1 MEEKQTMEPKT
12 GSAAPPPREMPSFV
26 EEAYFSGSRMGE
38 AIDWCIDRHDR
49 ELHCDVQG
57 VLNATGKEIRFK
69 GRVLKFRKGVLT
81 RRIAVLVEED
91 LRRKKV
97 GNLDTVLT
105 IGGEGATHEDIAAT
119 QITLQNYLKR
129 NLDDDL
135 YYDGRDLQQAV
146 KDLEKVRQSRQVS
159 CTVWGRRASDK
170 LPILIRGKLVGAALK
185 PAPIL
190 PEGFL
195 EVRVEPEDSVGDPK
209 IFTIAQPQLLI
220 GPSSN
225 PNLTIL
231 ADKVYVQPFAWKEA
245 PAYRDVLSTRNLTV
259 TVRGGK
265 KLIENVSFSIQE
277 GEMLAIIG
285 ESGAGK
291 TTTIKALIGD
301 IPSTG
306 VARIAGID
314 SKQTSKVRHFF
325 GYCPQD
331 LNYMYETFT
340 PLENIIAFGKQY
352 NIPEW
357 QLIQRGKAL
366 LRDFDIL
373 EKGNNATRELSGG
386 QQRRASIAIALAHRP
401 KVLLMDEPTSGLDPD
416 NRSELWNY
424 LTYINQEYGTSIV
437 VITHY
442 PSEAEFCDK
451 VAVFMRGKSLVA
463 FGTPASLK
471 ETMPSRGFSV
481 GIVLE
486 EVDPRA
492 RKVLESITGVR
503 FVLQRGELLKIF
515 TDEPLQVIAERCATA
530 LKDKKIAIK
539 IVKTKAV
546 ADMVDYY
553 IAITR
558 GLITG
563 KIEK

>member
-1 MEEKQTMEPKT
+1 MIEERDHVEAPEEEKQV
-12 GSAAPPPREMPSFV
+12 FV
-26 EEAYFSGSRMGE
+26 EEAYFSGARMGE
-38 AIDWCIDRHDR
+38 AIDWLITRQDR
-49 ELHCDVQG
+49 ELHCEVEG
-57 VLNATGKEIRFK
+57 KLTSTGKEVKFK
-69 GRVLKFRKGVLT
+69 GRILKVKKGVLT

-91 LRRKKV
+91 LRRRRVGDLDKV
-97 GNLDTVLT
+97 ITV
-105 IGGEGATHEDIAAT
+105 GGEGSGQEDIAAT
-119 QITLQNYLKR
+119 QITVQNFLKR
-129 NLDDDL
+129 NMADDL

-146 KDLEKVRQSRQVS
+146 KDLEKMKSQEVA
-159 CTVWGRRASDK
+159 CTVWGRRGSDRTMIMIKGTIIGAST
-170 LPILIRGKLVGAALK
+170 R

-190 PEGFL
+190 PEGTL
-195 EVRVEPEDSVGDPK
+195 EVRVAPEEEVGDPK
-209 IFTIAQPQLLI
+209 IYMVAQPQLLM
-220 GPSSN
+220 GPSYN

-231 ADKVYVQPFAWKEA
+231 ATKVYIQPFAWKVA
-245 PAYRDVLSTRNLTV
+245 PEYRDVLAARNLTV
-259 TVRGGK
+259 TVKSGL

-291 TTTIKALIGD
+291 STTVKALIGD

-314 SKQTSKVRHFF
+314 SKQTQKVRHFF

-331 LNYMYETFT
+331 LSYMYETFT

-352 NIPEW
+352 DIPEW
-357 QLIQRGKAL
+357 QLIQRGKTL
-366 LRDFDIL
+366 LRDFGVL
-373 EKGNNATRELSGG
+373 EKGNSPTRELSGG
-386 QQRRASIAIALAHRP
+386 QQRRVSIAIALAHKP

-416 NRSELWNY
+416 NRYELWSY
-424 LTYINQEYGTSIV
+424 LTYINQEYGTSII

-442 PSEAEFCDK
+442 PVEAEFCDK

-463 FGTPASLK
+463 FGSPATLK
-471 ETMPSRGFSV
+471 QSMPSRGFAV

-492 RKVLESITGVR
+492 RKTLEKVKGVK

-515 TDEPLQVIAERCATA
+515 TDDPLEVVAEECVTA
-530 LKDKKIAIK
+530 LKEESIPVK
-539 IVKTKAV
+539 IVKTKSV

-553 IAITR
+553 VAITR
-558 GLITG
+558 GLIQGT
-563 KIEK
+563 IEK